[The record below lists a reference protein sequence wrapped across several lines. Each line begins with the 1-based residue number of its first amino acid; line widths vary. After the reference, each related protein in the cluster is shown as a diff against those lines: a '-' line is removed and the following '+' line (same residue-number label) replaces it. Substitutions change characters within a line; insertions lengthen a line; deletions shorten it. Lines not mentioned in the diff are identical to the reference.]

1 MAICGNGVVEDGEEC
16 DCGWEED
23 CLEDCCWP
31 QRTKY
36 SSNQLPCTLRPTKQC
51 SPSEGPCC
59 NQDCSYNIGM
69 QCRDDNGCRDQSY
82 CNGQGTHCPASQLKP
97 NKTICN
103 EEFVCFQGVLILIQI
118 IKHTMI
124 ASRSVLDQ
132 YVLHMAWSHA
142 SVSRSPMIPQLKHV
156 NSVVRNLEKIS
167 LVCPHL
173 N

>member
-1 MAICGNGVVEDGEEC
+1 MYSRQKPEAQRDVLMVILKFQFLQYTSEPLEPEIAICGNGVVEDGEEC

-82 CNGQGTHCPASQLKP
+82 CNGQGTH
-97 NKTICN
+97 
-103 EEFVCFQGVLILIQI
+103 FQYLSLNQ
-118 IKHTMI
+118 IKH
-124 ASRSVLDQ
+124 
-132 YVLHMAWSHA
+132 MA
-142 SVSRSPMIPQLKHV
+142 
-156 NSVVRNLEKIS
+156 
-167 LVCPHL
+167 
-173 N
+173 